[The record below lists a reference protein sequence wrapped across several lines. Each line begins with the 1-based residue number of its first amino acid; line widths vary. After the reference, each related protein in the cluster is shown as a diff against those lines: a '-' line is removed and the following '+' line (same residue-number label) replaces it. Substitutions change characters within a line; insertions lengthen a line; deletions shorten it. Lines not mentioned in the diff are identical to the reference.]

1 MQTCGH
7 NGQDDPGEYA
17 MQLVSA
23 SILPMVLKA
32 AIELGVFDVIDKA
45 GSGAQLSPSQIAAQ
59 IAPGNKPEAPLV
71 LEQILRLLA
80 SHSILTYSVSDDQ
93 IHRVVYGLAPVAKYF
108 VQNQQEGSEG
118 SLRLMLNIV
127 QDKVILNTWYHL
139 KDAVLEGGNLF
150 NRAYEMTPTEYI
162 QRNDPGFGELLMSSL
177 REFNPIFTRKMLERY
192 TGFEG
197 LNSLVDVGGGDGSIL
212 NMIVSKYPNIKG
224 INFDLVAVIEKSPS
238 YPGTVSIFTS
248 CVMMIDKH
256 LLVIKLD
263 KSWNV
268 IVKYYTLLL
277 TFDDLLQVLSMWQG
291 ICLLTFQM
299 EKFIIH
305 QFDDERCLKILKNC
319 YEAIPINGKV
329 IVVDMLVPDAP
340 ETSLAGK
347 SLFQYEFLMMNTN
360 TGGKEKTRR
369 EFESLA
375 KEAGFSHIQVPCSAY
390 NFSVV
395 EFYKS
400 F

>member
-1 MQTCGH
+1 MDKT
-7 NGQDDPGEYA
+7 DPGEYA
-17 MQLVSA
+17 MQLLSA

-32 AIELGVFDVIDKA
+32 AIELGVFDVIEKA
-45 GSGAQLSPSQIAAQ
+45 GSGAQLSASQIAAQ

-71 LEQILRLLA
+71 LERILRLLA

-108 VQNQQEGSEG
+108 VQNQHEGSGGG

-127 QDKVILNTWYHL
+127 QDKVILNSWYHL
-139 KDAVLEGGNLF
+139 KDVVLEGGNPF

-162 QRNDPGFGELLMSSL
+162 QRKDPGFGQLIMSSL
-177 REFNPIFTRKMLERY
+177 TEFNPIFTRKMLEIY

-197 LNSLVDVGGGDGSIL
+197 LNSLVDLGGGDGSIL

-224 INFDLVAVIEKSPS
+224 INFDLAAVIEKSTS
-238 YPGTVSIFTS
+238 YPGIEHVAGDMFTHIPNGDAIF
-248 CVMMIDKH
+248 M
-256 LLVIKLD
+256 
-263 KSWNV
+263 
-268 IVKYYTLLL
+268 
-277 TFDDLLQVLSMWQG
+277 
-291 ICLLTFQM
+291 
-299 EKFIIH
+299 KFILH
-305 QFDDERCLKILKNC
+305 QFDDESCLKILKNC
-319 YEAIPINGKV
+319 YEAIPVNGKV

-340 ETSLAGK
+340 DTSLAGK
-347 SLFQYEFLMMNTN
+347 SLFQYELLMMNTN
-360 TGGKEKTRR
+360 TGGKERTRR

-375 KEAGFSHIQVPCSAY
+375 KDAGFSHIQVPCSAY

>member
-1 MQTCGH
+1 MNSKESQMQTSGN

-23 SILPMVLKA
+23 SVLPMVLKA

-59 IAPGNKPEAPLV
+59 IAPGNNPEAPLV
-71 LEQILRLLA
+71 LQRILRLLA
-80 SHSILTYSVSDDQ
+80 SHSILTCSVCDDQ

-108 VQNQQEGSEG
+108 VQNQQEGSGG
-118 SLRLMLNIV
+118 SLRLLLNMV
-127 QDKVILNTWYHL
+127 QDKVMLNMWFHL
-139 KDAVLEGGNLF
+139 KDAVLEGGIPF
-150 NRAYEMTPTEYI
+150 NRAYEMTAMEYV
-162 QRNDPGFGELLMSSL
+162 QRKDPEFGELFMSSM
-177 REFNPIFTRKMLERY
+177 REFNPIFTRKMLEIY

-224 INFDLVAVIEKSPS
+224 INYDLAAVIEKSPP
-238 YPGTVSIFTS
+238 YPGIEHVAGDMFTHIPNGDAIF
-248 CVMMIDKH
+248 MK
-256 LLVIKLD
+256 
-263 KSWNV
+263 W
-268 IVKYYTLLL
+268 
-277 TFDDLLQVLSMWQG
+277 
-291 ICLLTFQM
+291 
-299 EKFIIH
+299 IIH
-305 QFDDERCLKILKNC
+305 HFDDERCLKILKNC
-319 YEAIPINGKV
+319 YEAIPVNGKV

-347 SLFQYEFLMMNTN
+347 SLFQYELLMMNMN

-375 KEAGFSHIQVPCSAY
+375 KAVGFSHIQVPCSAY